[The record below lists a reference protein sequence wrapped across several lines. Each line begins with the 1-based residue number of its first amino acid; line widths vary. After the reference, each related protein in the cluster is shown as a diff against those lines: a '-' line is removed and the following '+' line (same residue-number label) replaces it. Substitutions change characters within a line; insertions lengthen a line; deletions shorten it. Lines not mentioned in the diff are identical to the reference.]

1 MEITGMLAIG
11 NGESCPFCNQIMT
24 TETNTLSHLL
34 NNHPDETF
42 AGLHPEDKGEKQMK
56 KTDPN
61 KYKTQHEK
69 VLYDL
74 LEGRTI
80 TPLDALNKYG
90 CFRLAAVI
98 FDLKAEGHDITTT
111 MVSNGKKKF
120 AEYKLFNGELF

>member
-1 MEITGMLAIG
+1 
-11 NGESCPFCNQIMT
+11 
-24 TETNTLSHLL
+24 
-34 NNHPDETF
+34 
-42 AGLHPEDKGEKQMK
+42 MK

-98 FDLKAEGHDITTT
+98 FDLKAEGHDIATK
-111 MVSNGKKKF
+111 MVSNGKKRF